1 MRSPS
6 ARSARLVL
14 LVAGAASVVL
24 GASGVS
30 AVSAEPESAT
40 AAKASAAA
48 TAPSTSGPQTFDTP
62 QQAAE
67 AMVAA
72 AGKFDVPALIRLVG
86 RDGEDLVLT
95 GEYAQDRERA
105 KEFAAQART
114 RMHVSVDAKNENR
127 AVLLVG
133 DNDWPFAL
141 PIVKHGTRWSFDAA
155 AGREELFDRRIGNN
169 ELDAIEICHGFVEAQ
184 FDYAYRKRPGYEVP
198 AYAQK
203 VISTPG
209 TQDGLAWKNADGSWG
224 GPIGEKIAEAIAQG
238 YNLQAEPYHGY
249 FFKVL
254 KGQGPHAPLG
264 AMDFVVHGVM
274 IGGFALVAAPA
285 EYGETGFKTFM
296 VSHTGVVYEKD
307 LGPNT
312 LEVLQ
317 KMEVFEPDKT
327 WTPVQDD

>member
-1 MRSPS
+1 ML
-6 ARSARLVL
+6 AL
-14 LVAGAASVVL
+14 GAASLVL
-24 GASGVS
+24 AVSGVT
-30 AVSAEPESAT
+30 AEPAATTADKASAT
-40 AAKASAAA
+40 ASKTSPAS
-48 TAPSTSGPQTFDTP
+48 PETFDTP

-72 AGKFDVPALIRLVG
+72 ASKFDVPALIRLVG

-114 RMHVSVDAKNENR
+114 KMHVTVDPKAENR
-127 AVLLVG
+127 AFLLVG
-133 DNDWPFAL
+133 ETDWPFAL

-155 AGREELFDRRIGNN
+155 AGREELFNRRIGNN
-169 ELDAIEICHGFVEAQ
+169 ELDAIDICRGFVEAQ
-184 FDYAYRKRPGYEVP
+184 FDYAYRKHTVYQVP

-209 TQDGLAWKNADGSWG
+209 QQDGLAWKNADGTWG
-224 GPIGEKIAEAIAQG
+224 GPIGEKIAEAIQQG
-238 YNLQAEPYHGY
+238 YDVNAEPYHGY

-264 AMDFVVHGVM
+264 AMDFMVHGAM

-285 EYGETGFKTFM
+285 EYGETGFKTFI

-307 LGPNT
+307 LGPAT
-312 LEVLQ
+312 TEIVQ
-317 KMEVFEPDKT
+317 KMELFDPDKT
-327 WTPVQDD
+327 WTPVPDED